1 MFEAIHIDEYPLA
14 SQLYYS
20 GAIGYVVLLLFAL
33 SVALLLASWL
43 NYMKF
48 RKRSI
53 SKLIRTLSVPILCM
67 CIFASYIHV
76 KNQETVAENLIN
88 TTGEY
93 SISSD
98 LALRGFYITKLIPRY
113 GSLIAIIVVFSMIP
127 SALLERVTKGKTS
140 DNES

>member
-1 MFEAIHIDEYPLA
+1 MFEPIHIDEYPLA

-20 GAIGYVVLLLFAL
+20 GAMGYVVLFLFAL
-33 SVALLLASWL
+33 SVVLLLVSWL
-43 NYMKF
+43 NYMKY

-53 SKLIRTLSVPILCM
+53 TKLVRTLSVPILCM
-67 CIFASYIHV
+67 CIFASYGHV
-76 KNQETVAENLIN
+76 KNQETIAENLIN

-113 GSLIAIIVVFSMIP
+113 GSLIAIIIVFSMIP
-127 SALLERVTKGKTS
+127 SALLQRKTGEKAS